1 MTGTRSLGRLRVLV
15 HVVLLWF
22 AVCAGVGSLFF
33 RVEHPGELEF
43 EIVTD
48 VFVGLA
54 ATGCILL
61 AGNRPVNRRQRL
73 TRWILALVV
82 GTFVSTILIS
92 WAFLKME
99 LRQRADPH
107 RQASAIPEIQQTD

>member
-1 MTGTRSLGRLRVLV
+1 VLI
-15 HVVLLWF
+15 HVILLWF

-48 VFVGLA
+48 VVVGLA
-54 ATGCILL
+54 ATGCLL
-61 AGNRPVNRRQRL
+61 MAGNRPVNRRQRRI
-73 TRWILALVV
+73 RWALALVV
-82 GTFVSTILIS
+82 GTVVSTILIS
-92 WAFLKME
+92 CALLKME